1 MERLALRR
9 LLKDIEAGQ
18 IDILVVC
25 KVDRL
30 IRRLADFPQL
40 VRLQWCENFE
50 LITQQFKKTT
60 STEWLLL
67 NNRLSF
73 AQLEHEVTDDLI
85 RDKSAAEKAKGTW
98 MGGEPPSDQLPPLA
112 LICRA
117 IPTTR
122 MR

>member
-9 LLKDIEAGQ
+9 LLEDIEAGQ

-73 AQLEHEVTDDLI
+73 AQLEHEVLNF
-85 RDKSAAEKAKGTW
+85 
-98 MGGEPPSDQLPPLA
+98 A
-112 LICRA
+112 LN
-117 IPTTR
+117 
-122 MR
+122 